1 MAEITP
7 AEIIRLQL
15 EISKK
20 GWREIKLLNFILKTF
35 M

>member
-7 AEIIRLQL
+7 AEIICLQP
-15 EISKK
+15 EISNK
-20 GWREIKLLNFILKTF
+20 GWREIKLLNFSLKTF